1 MNYLYYFIQFHS
13 SLPLLIKLIL
23 IYQDVFLMQ
32 FYEIADG
39 FKDQNNLSLLA
50 GSYNNC
56 QLLACGY
63 C

>member
-1 MNYLYYFIQFHS
+1 MNYLYFITFHS

-23 IYQDVFLMQ
+23 ICQDVFLMQ

-39 FKDQNNLSLLA
+39 SKDQNNLSLLA
-50 GSYNNC
+50 VSYNNC
-56 QLLACGY
+56 QLLSCAY